1 MNRIKHF
8 KMLSIIIW
16 CSFQKYIMWK
26 NVYYK
31 TGRKVWALPTYK
43 FTLPPLV
50 HDQAYFSLSSP
61 KLAIRSYYNFPS
73 VWSNPITHLYP
84 YFCDLY
90 HYYLIF
96 LKLWYSLSRKLKKN
110 KKHKKEEDISSLKCN
125 SVSNNLEEIVKR
137 KS

>member
-8 KMLSIIIW
+8 KMLSNIIW

-31 TGRKVWALPTYK
+31 TSRKVWALPKHK

-50 HDQAYFSLSSP
+50 HDWAYFILSSP
-61 KLAIRSYYNFPS
+61 KLDIRSYYNFPS

-96 LKLWYSLSRKLKKN
+96 MKSWYSLSWKMKKN
-110 KKHKKEEDISSLKCN
+110 KKHKKEDISSLKCN
-125 SVSNNLEEIVKR
+125 SVSNNLEEIIKR